1 MRRAASRGAEGQP
14 FASAARTVS
23 LPSWSRG
30 AEGQREGRAT
40 ARTAL
45 SALTALTALTAG
57 CGREAGGNAPITRD
71 SAGVTIVEYAK
82 RTSDT
87 LPWTIPSQPVVE
99 IGAVEGDEAYQ
110 LSSVSSVRRLSDGRI
125 VVANTGTNELRV
137 YDKTGRHLVTMGRKG
152 EGPGEFAGLGPVIV
166 GAGDTLLAY
175 DGNLKRVSL
184 FTPDGVFVRSFSL
197 AFAQGFPQLEGEFA
211 DGTFLTTR
219 NFAFIPG
226 EIDDVVRDS
235 APVYHFAADGT
246 LLDSV
251 GRWLAQEWYVH
262 GTRGEAWATS
272 LPFGRR
278 MMVAVARDGFYV
290 GSSGR
295 YAIEWRDPAGQLRRI
310 LRVLD
315 EPIPV
320 SAADWERVKQE
331 RMTGVEDRW
340 RPRQERMLSEMPVPS
355 TRPAYGSLVLD
366 TDGNLWVAESVV
378 SSDDPQ
384 GWTVFASDGHMLGTI
399 TTPSGLNVRDIGR
412 DYVLGVAR
420 DDLDVE
426 HVRMYVL
433 ERS

>member
-1 MRRAASRGAEGQP
+1 VTRTQRGSGAA
-14 FASAARTVS
+14 
-23 LPSWSRG
+23 
-30 AEGQREGRAT
+30 GQRRGPTT

-45 SALTALTALTAG
+45 SALSAVSALTAG
-57 CGREAGGNAPITRD
+57 CGEQGGGTAPITRD

-87 LPWTIPSQPVVE
+87 LPWTLPSQPVVE

-110 LSSVSSVRRLSDGRI
+110 LSNVSSALRLSDGRI
-125 VVANTGTNELRV
+125 VVANTGTNEVRV

-152 EGPGEFAGLGPVIV
+152 EGPGEFAGLGRVIL

-175 DGNLKRVSL
+175 DGNLKRISL
-184 FTPDGVFVRSFSL
+184 FTPEGVFVRSFSL
-197 AFAQGFPQLEGEFA
+197 DFSQGFPQLEGEFA

-219 NFAFIPG
+219 SFAFVPS

-235 APVYHFAADGT
+235 APVYHFAADGA

-262 GTRGEAWATS
+262 GSGGTAWATS

-295 YAIEWRDPAGQLRRI
+295 YAIDWRDPAGHLRRI
-310 LRVLD
+310 VRVL
-315 EPIPV
+315 EAATPV
-320 SAADWERVKQE
+320 SSADWGRVKQE
-331 RMTGVEDRW
+331 RMRGVEGRW

-355 TRPAYGSLVLD
+355 TRPAFGALALD
-366 TDGNLWVAESVV
+366 PDGNLWVAESVV
-378 SSDDPQ
+378 SSDDPR
-384 GWTVFASDGHMLGTI
+384 GWIVFAPDGHMLGTI
-399 TTPSGLNVRDIGR
+399 TTPSGLNVLDIGR

-420 DDLDVE
+420 DALDVE
-426 HVRMYVL
+426 HVRLYL
-433 ERS
+433 IDKGRTG